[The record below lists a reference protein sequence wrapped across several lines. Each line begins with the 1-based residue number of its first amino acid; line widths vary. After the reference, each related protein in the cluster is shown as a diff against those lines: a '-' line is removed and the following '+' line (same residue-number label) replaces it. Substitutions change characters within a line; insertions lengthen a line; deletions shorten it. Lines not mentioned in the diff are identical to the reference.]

1 MLHLLRFVPFAIVLV
16 WLKYARNIVLQTYLY
31 NHIKYLGGIL
41 KTTGRGGWGWPKVHT
56 GLRHPGHVNA
66 EFCDNK
72 NNSTEWLDMNTQM
85 KHD

>member
-41 KTTGRGGWGWPKVHT
+41 KTTGWVAGVDQRY
-56 GLRHPGHVNA
+56 
-66 EFCDNK
+66 
-72 NNSTEWLDMNTQM
+72 TQDSDIQGM
-85 KHD
+85 